1 MWQTEDQC
9 VDLQMMDLTADDP
22 NLLNLSPSLDSKGS
36 MRSRD
41 VSAFALVTS
50 GDYGDQE
57 ARERCSVCRPQST
70 GGDEGGGRGAEVSC
84 VDGGRDGREGEGGSI
99 RRDMKASGS
108 TSIEGGRSWDGR

>member
-22 NLLNLSPSLDSKGS
+22 HLLNLSPSLDSKGS

-50 GDYGDQE
+50 GDYGE
-57 ARERCSVCRPQST
+57 KRALLGV
-70 GGDEGGGRGAEVSC
+70 
-84 VDGGRDGREGEGGSI
+84 
-99 RRDMKASGS
+99 S
-108 TSIEGGRSWDGR
+108 TSIDRGTMP

>member
-1 MWQTEDQC
+1 MIHIH
-9 VDLQMMDLTADDP
+9 
-22 NLLNLSPSLDSKGS
+22 LLNLSPSLDSKGS

-50 GDYGDQE
+50 GDYGDRE
-57 ARERCSVCRPQST
+57 ASERCSVCRPQST
-70 GGDEGGGRGAEVSC
+70 GGDEGGGGGRGGAEVSC
-84 VDGGRDGREGEGGSI
+84 VDGGRDGRGGEGGSI